1 MGVHSSQLDFSQL
14 RPHSKHFQHEGYVH
28 RSVGRLRHGWLR
40 RPSTRVPMSNS
51 STLTVTTR
59 LLTPTRLPLPSK
71 PSNTPPPP
79 SNTWLPPSKPS
90 NMLLLTP
97 TNTELILTLP
107 LTSTS
112 PTPSDLFLPTV
123 PILMV
128 LIPMVLTHTV
138 TPSPPK
144 RRKKNRCL

>member
-1 MGVHSSQLDFSQL
+1 MKAMFIVLLAVCAMAVAEETVDQSADEQFFHTY
-14 RPHSKHFQHEGYVH
+14 GYYPTAYTYSAPVAAK
-28 RSVGRLRHGWLR
+28 
-40 RPSTRVPMSNS
+40 
-51 STLTVTTR
+51 TVKYVA
-59 LLTPTRLPLPSK
+59 PTV
-71 PSNTPPPP
+71 
-79 SNTWLPPSKPS
+79 KPS

-138 TPSPPK
+138 TP
-144 RRKKNRCL
+144 